1 MGAMH
6 IFTKPSIIYPLR
18 TAFKHFISF
27 RFSRLQDYCMSS
39 LRLVKVGVMWCS
51 SIFANSMEK
60 GEEDDQEDPSD
71 VVDHAIKIILN
82 RKVSFNIS
90 IIKHLTLVYS

>member
-1 MGAMH
+1 
-6 IFTKPSIIYPLR
+6 
-18 TAFKHFISF
+18 
-27 RFSRLQDYCMSS
+27 
-39 LRLVKVGVMWCS
+39 MWCS

-71 VVDHAIKIILN
+71 VVDHAIKIMLN